1 MSYLDKVA
9 ILSLVGLVVIG
20 LVICLAFLN
29 TGGT

>member
-20 LVICLAFLN
+20 LVISLAFLN